1 MELDQHLE
9 YPTLHTERLTERER
23 EVVAAVL
30 EDRLRE
36 LFALVMRA
44 DNEAWDD
51 LVTELAAESVA
62 GQGVIRSRL
71 GTMSVLRRA
80 VGASPFA
87 TDDLD
92 FLRRVGE

>member
-1 MELDQHLE
+1 MELDQHIE
-9 YPTLHTERLTERER
+9 YPTLHIERLSERER

-36 LFALVMRA
+36 LFELVMRA
-44 DNEAWDD
+44 DNASWDD
-51 LVTELAAESVA
+51 FLTELAAEEVA
-62 GQGVIRSRL
+62 GEGVIRSRL
-71 GTMSVLRRA
+71 GMMSVLRRA

-87 TDDLD
+87 VDDLD

>member
-9 YPTLHTERLTERER
+9 HPTLHTERLTERER

-36 LFALVMRA
+36 LFELVMRS
-44 DNEAWDD
+44 DNAAWDD
-51 LVTELAAESVA
+51 LLTELAAEEVA

-80 VGASPFA
+80 VGVTPFA